1 MQHAVKCEVL
11 LRAETRCGA
20 VGRADDLAPGA
31 GLGPW
36 FPPYR
41 RGLVT
46 ERTVA
51 YLPVPSTGAVP
62 VPLCVSTTGRL
73 RANKSLE
80 PTAFSVVERGQFS
93 CVSCARCARKR
104 PWRRLTSSVG
114 RTFAICAIRDYT
126 ASLYVL

>member
-1 MQHAVKCEVL
+1 MKCEVL

-20 VGRADDLAPGA
+20 VGRADDLASGA

-62 VPLCVSTTGRL
+62 VPLCVSTTG
-73 RANKSLE
+73 
-80 PTAFSVVERGQFS
+80 
-93 CVSCARCARKR
+93 
-104 PWRRLTSSVG
+104 
-114 RTFAICAIRDYT
+114 
-126 ASLYVL
+126 